1 MIHFLEHLV
10 SKNGIQPDEEHVK
23 TVRALKDP
31 RNLTELRRAIG
42 VFHYVGWYIRHLAMM
57 AKPFYILLKK
67 DRAWTWDAAQKTAFQ
82 EMKNRLEQAP
92 LLAHYDP
99 DMLEGYQFCRE
110 NRRAQR
116 KEPLRPTLMPERP
129 WQRVATDLCDHDGKR
144 YLVVSDYYSPWLEVL
159 RMRGTA
165 SEQVVLGLKSVFVRF
180 RTPDI
185 LVSDNGPHSTTVDF
199 MDLCKQQ
206 DIEHVTFSLHNP
218 QGNGHAERAVQEAKK
233 ILKRTLKP
241 KWQNMKEVK
250 KRNNVKKRE
259 QARYFDRRQVA
270 MDLPRISLGD
280 QVLVRTDNES
290 PGSGRPWW

>member
-1 MIHFLEHLV
+1 
-10 SKNGIQPDEEHVK
+10 
-23 TVRALKDP
+23 
-31 RNLTELRRAIG
+31 
-42 VFHYVGWYIRHLAMM
+42 
-57 AKPFYILLKK
+57 
-67 DRAWTWDAAQKTAFQ
+67 
-82 EMKNRLEQAP
+82 
-92 LLAHYDP
+92 
-99 DMLEGYQFCRE
+99 
-110 NRRAQR
+110 
-116 KEPLRPTLMPERP
+116 MPERP

-185 LVSDNGPHSTTVDF
+185 LVSDNGTHSTTVEF
-199 MDLCKQQ
+199 MDLCKQR

-280 QVLVRTDNES
+280 EVLVRTDNEKPWKWPAMVVGPS
-290 PGSGRPWW
+290 ITQRSWDVEQEEGSEKRRNRKHLQLLPLLNALK